1 MKIQSNMFFAG
12 ILINSLKI
20 DQLEKKWAARCLF
33 LLVIA
38 ISICSNLWPAGDPDF
53 SKFTEWAGS
62 FSNTSDMYASL
73 LSSNNTAFSIIS
85 IGNIIYYL
93 FSLVIIFVY
102 VFIGLLYS
110 RIYVGDKSGQKL
122 GQSCI
127 AYLKYLPILIVFFIM
142 ILIPASFL
150 LVIPVVFVFIIPALY
165 FSPIIIT
172 HEKKNPVD
180 ALILSY
186 QYTKGVKFS
195 ICWNLFMLYII
206 YQLPQAL
213 IISIFPENSNVDTFL
228 YSFFTAFF
236 VLAMG
241 RLNGIFYDRLRIHPV
256 VQKTGPMNGL

>member
-1 MKIQSNMFFAG
+1 MFFTG

-20 DQLEKKWAARCLF
+20 DQLERKWAARCLF

-38 ISICSNLWPAGDPDF
+38 ISICSNLWPVGDPDF

-62 FSNTSDMYASL
+62 FSNTSDMYASI
-73 LSSNNTAFSIIS
+73 LSSNNIALSVIS
-85 IGNIIYYL
+85 IGNIIYYV
-93 FSLVIIFVY
+93 FSLVITFVY

-110 RIYVGDKSGQKL
+110 RIYVGEKSGQKL
-122 GQSCI
+122 VQSCI
-127 AYLKYLPILIVFFIM
+127 AYFKYLPILVIFFIM
-142 ILIPASFL
+142 ISIPAVFL
-150 LVIPVVFVFIIPALY
+150 LVIPVIFVFIIPALY
-165 FSPIIIT
+165 FSPILIT

-180 ALILSY
+180 ALIFSY

-195 ICWNLFMLYII
+195 IFWNLFMMYTI

-213 IISIFPENSNVDTFL
+213 IISIFPANSNVDTFL

-241 RLNGIFYDRLRIHPV
+241 RMNGIFYDRLRIHPV
-256 VQKTGPMNGL
+256 V